1 MEETT
6 ALREKM
12 GSLSHITRIIA
23 HEIRNPL
30 SGLNLKLSSLEDILA
45 GPGPLDDAARVQA
58 KGIVQTMRGVSEKLE
73 GIVRGIL
80 ELSRPGPAR
89 LSPVQLNR
97 AVLDAVPLC
106 RGFLRSGMIRLKTK
120 LAEKSPECSADP
132 ILVELVLL
140 NLVNN
145 AAQALESVER
155 VKTIAIGT
163 RLTDSHGVISVEDSG
178 PGVPRELRERIFD
191 PVFTTKKDGLG
202 IGLGFCRRV
211 AALHSGFLEVRG
223 SPLGGAA
230 FRFGIPLARGPARAL
245 SAILPLGGKTPGLT
259 VTGVPA
265 VGRMHIPEELDR

>member
-1 MEETT
+1 MAETT
-6 ALREKM
+6 PVREKM

-23 HEIRNPL
+23 HEIRSPL

-45 GPGPLDDAARVQA
+45 GPGPLDEAARVQA
-58 KGIVQTMRGVSEKLE
+58 KGIVQTMRSVSEKLE
-73 GIVRGIL
+73 GIVRGVL
-80 ELSRPGPAR
+80 KLSQPGPAR

-106 RGFLRSGMIRLKTK
+106 RGFLHSGVIRLETK

-145 AAQALESVER
+145 AAQALASAER
-155 VKTIAIGT
+155 EKTIAIGT

-178 PGVPRELRERIFD
+178 PGVTRELRERIFD
-191 PVFTTKKDGLG
+191 PVFTTKNDGLG

-211 AALHSGFLEVRG
+211 ATLHSGYLEVCG

-230 FRFGIPLARGPARAL
+230 FRFGIPLARAKAAAPPAL
-245 SAILPLGGKTPGLT
+245 
-259 VTGVPA
+259 
-265 VGRMHIPEELDR
+265 EL

>member
-1 MEETT
+1 MRKTEEATVV
-6 ALREKM
+6 REKL

-30 SGLNLKLSSLEDILA
+30 SGLNLKLSSLEDVLA
-45 GPGPLDDAARVQA
+45 GPGPLDEAAREQA
-58 KGIVQTMRGVSEKLE
+58 KGIVQTMRGVSERLE
-73 GIVRGIL
+73 GIVRGVL

-106 RGFLRSGMIRLKTK
+106 QGFLRRGMIRLETK
-120 LAEKSPECSADP
+120 LAEKSPECGADP

-140 NLVNN
+140 NMVKN

-155 VKTIAIGT
+155 EKTIAIAT

-211 AALHSGFLEVRG
+211 AALHSGFLEVCE

-230 FRFGIPLARGPARAL
+230 FRFGIPLARAKAAASP
-245 SAILPLGGKTPGLT
+245 
-259 VTGVPA
+259 V
-265 VGRMHIPEELDR
+265 LDL